1 MCRLAN
7 GESQCGEILV
17 TAVTTA
23 FLYAIAPSLM
33 STGALTDSA
42 EAAKLKG
49 FSKEQKQAVKKPEK
63 KKN

>member
-1 MCRLAN
+1 MWR
-7 GESQCGEILV
+7 ILV